1 MIQPV
6 PETRHPVTAADPATG
21 RFHLCAHRVIDIDG
35 DDATSFL
42 QGQFC
47 NDVVALGAGRAQ
59 INGYCTPKGRLLAT
73 FVLQRRPD
81 GFRLVLPEA
90 AVADAFAKRLGMFI
104 MRAAVTLRPRADL
117 AVLGLIGESASIGG
131 SSADPAEGPADTLP
145 GRPAELLGVA
155 DADDASVL
163 HWHDDP
169 VMGTRALGV
178 VPSAA
183 VEDLADGEALWR
195 LADIRA
201 GLPSVRAGT
210 MESFVPQ
217 MVNFREIEAVSFKKG
232 CYPGQEIVARMH
244 YLGKQKRHMRRFVAT
259 GEVSDALVPVP
270 GDTLGQAGAAE
281 VVDAVRTR
289 DGVELLAVV
298 RIGAWSDGLSLGE
311 GAATAFDATLPYAP
325 NEPKEAEADAGT
337 GS

>member
-6 PETRHPVTAADPATG
+6 PETRHPAIAADPTTG
-21 RFHLCAHRVIDIDG
+21 RFHLGGHRVIDVDG
-35 DDATSFL
+35 DDAEAFL

-47 NDVVALGAGRAQ
+47 NDVAALGAGRAQ

-81 GFRLVLPEA
+81 GFRLVLPDAMVAEA
-90 AVADAFAKRLGMFI
+90 FVKRLGMFI
-104 MRAAVTLRPRADL
+104 MRAAVTLRPRTEL
-117 AVLGLIGESASIGG
+117 AVLGLIGGAG
-131 SSADPAEGPADTLP
+131 SCDGSFDALP
-145 GRPAELLGVA
+145 DLPDALLGVT
-155 DADDASVL
+155 DAGEVSLV

-169 VMGTRALGV
+169 VMGARALGV
-178 VPSAA
+178 VARDTVGDL
-183 VEDLADGEALWR
+183 VEGDALWR

-201 GLPSVRAGT
+201 GLPSVRVGT
-210 MESFVPQ
+210 MEAFVPQ

-259 GEVSDALVPVP
+259 GEVDGALVPVP
-270 GDTLGQAGAAE
+270 GDALGEAGAGE

-298 RIGAWSDGLSLGE
+298 RIGTWGDGLALGE
-311 GAATAFDATLPYAP
+311 GAPTAFDAALPYAP
-325 NEPKEAEADAGT
+325 HEPQDAEAGAG
-337 GS
+337 S